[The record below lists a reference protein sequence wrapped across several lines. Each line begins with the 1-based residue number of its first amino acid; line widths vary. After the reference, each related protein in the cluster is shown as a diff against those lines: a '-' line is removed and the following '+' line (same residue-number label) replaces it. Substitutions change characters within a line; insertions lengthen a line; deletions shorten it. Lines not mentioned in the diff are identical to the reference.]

1 MLLVEV
7 LLFFCVLLDE
17 AVEDL
22 EVLSLFLEFS
32 EALAAA
38 ASAVLLSLAV
48 VLEAVLESEDV
59 FLAES
64 EDFAL

>member
-22 EVLSLFLEFS
+22 EVLSFCLEFS

-48 VLEAVLESEDV
+48 VLESEDV
-59 FLAES
+59 FFFFFFY
-64 EDFAL
+64 FAL

>member
-32 EALAAA
+32 EALWADGY
-38 ASAVLLSLAV
+38 SA
-48 VLEAVLESEDV
+48 
-59 FLAES
+59 
-64 EDFAL
+64 

>member
-48 VLEAVLESEDV
+48 VLESEDV
-59 FLAES
+59 FLDES